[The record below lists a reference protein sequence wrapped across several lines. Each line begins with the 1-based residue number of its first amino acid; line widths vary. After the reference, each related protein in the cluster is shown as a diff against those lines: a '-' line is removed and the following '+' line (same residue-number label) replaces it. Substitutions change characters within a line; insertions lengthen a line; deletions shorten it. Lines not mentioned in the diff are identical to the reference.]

1 MDRLRRVSALGVVVC
16 LAALAVG
23 GCGGLGVLPT
33 NIASIQADPRAYD
46 GRLVAVSGV
55 VTGSANLLWFRHFT
69 VRDGTG
75 EICVRTDR
83 AVPQAGR
90 KVFVRGRVRQVLA
103 VGQLSLLVLDEDPL
117 W

>member
-1 MDRLRRVSALGVVVC
+1 MDRLRRATALGVVVC
-16 LAALAVG
+16 LLAVG
-23 GCGGLGVLPT
+23 GAGCGGFGVVPT
-33 NIASIQADPRAYD
+33 DIARIQAEPRAFE

-55 VTGSANLLWFRHFT
+55 VTGSANFLWLRHFV

-75 EICVRTDR
+75 EICVRTYR
-83 AVPQAGR
+83 AVPQPGR

-103 VGQLSLLVLDEDPL
+103 VGAHSLLVLDEDAP